1 MEDLRCL
8 AKKEDATVIVT
19 VDQAEQLFTSASDD
33 LRDFMDL
40 LADLSKQADR
50 RMMVLATLRSDLLN
64 LFQTHRALEGLV
76 YETFPVAPIETRQLP
91 LVIEGP
97 AKLGGLQIEPGL
109 VQLMVQDSASG
120 DALPLLA
127 FTLRQMYERNAR
139 SGGALRIQ
147 DYRDMGGIEGAV
159 RSVAE
164 RALALTRPDDQQ
176 LAALGK
182 AFVPGLVD
190 ITESGKYTGARARWE
205 ELPEMAR
212 PALEE
217 FIAARLLIVDDD
229 DGHRVVRIA
238 HDALIASWPFLSKLV
253 DADRDFLEVRKRL
266 ERAAD
271 LWERDN
277 RARAVCCRTG
287 RWRKQVRSWQP
298 GAAPDHPARGLYSPL
313 RREGR

>member
-1 MEDLRCL
+1 M
-8 AKKEDATVIVT
+8 VIVT

-127 FTLRQMYERNAR
+127 FTLRQM
-139 SGGALRIQ
+139 
-147 DYRDMGGIEGAV
+147 
-159 RSVAE
+159 
-164 RALALTRPDDQQ
+164 
-176 LAALGK
+176 
-182 AFVPGLVD
+182 
-190 ITESGKYTGARARWE
+190 
-205 ELPEMAR
+205 
-212 PALEE
+212 
-217 FIAARLLIVDDD
+217 
-229 DGHRVVRIA
+229 
-238 HDALIASWPFLSKLV
+238 
-253 DADRDFLEVRKRL
+253 
-266 ERAAD
+266 
-271 LWERDN
+271 
-277 RARAVCCRTG
+277 
-287 RWRKQVRSWQP
+287 
-298 GAAPDHPARGLYSPL
+298 
-313 RREGR
+313 